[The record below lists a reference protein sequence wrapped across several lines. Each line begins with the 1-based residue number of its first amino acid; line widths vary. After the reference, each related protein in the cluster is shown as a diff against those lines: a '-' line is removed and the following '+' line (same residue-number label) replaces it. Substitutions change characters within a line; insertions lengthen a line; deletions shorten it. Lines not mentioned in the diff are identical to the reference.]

1 MYSKQE
7 LSEFFIESSNTY
19 RFLAQALF
27 KELNDEAIEILS
39 KSEYPEDTGNRLL
52 DKGYAMMR
60 RYFAFPATDKRT
72 QLACEYARIFL
83 AAGVYTKGTHTAVPY
98 ESVFTSEESIVMQD
112 SRDDVVERFRADGFV
127 VDPGLHEPEDHL
139 SFELEY
145 LSHMCERAARLVES
159 GDVSSLARNAARQV
173 EFIDAHLL
181 NWVPALAQKAQEYAK
196 LTFYIGLLSVI
207 VGTLE
212 QDREVLEE
220 VAEGV
225 DFNAAS

>member
-19 RFLAQALF
+19 RFLSQAFF
-27 KELNDEAIEILS
+27 KELNEEAIEALAEG
-39 KSEYPEDTGNRLL
+39 EYPEDTGNEKL
-52 DKGYAMMR
+52 DKGYAMIR

-83 AAGVYTKGTHTAVPY
+83 AAGVYSKGAHTAVPY
-98 ESVFTSEESIVMQD
+98 ESVFTSEESIVMQE

-145 LSHMCERAARLVES
+145 LSHMCERAARMVEA
-159 GDVSSLARNAARQV
+159 GDGEGLARNAARQV
-173 EFIDAHLL
+173 DFIDGHLL
-181 NWVPALAQKAQEYAK
+181 NWVPALLDKAQEYAK
-196 LTFYIGLLSVI
+196 LTFYVGLLLIALGS
-207 VGTLE
+207 LE
-212 QDREVLEE
+212 QNREILQEI
-220 VAEGV
+220 AAGV
-225 DFNAAS
+225 DCETLS